1 MKTRR
6 EVLQGMIVSIGGAS
20 MLTAYGGIA
29 AVVPS
34 DQLQG
39 SRFYSAD
46 ELSLVSRLADLIIPR
61 TDTPGALDV
70 NVPGFLDSLMADWA
84 SADTQKTHHE
94 YLIQITSGLSSSFVT
109 LPDGAAIPL
118 LEKFDTA
125 AYSGR
130 GEHSGYRALKGLITQ
145 AYFASED
152 GALQEQEWVAIPGR
166 WDPCVE
172 IT

>member
-1 MKTRR
+1 
-6 EVLQGMIVSIGGAS
+6 
-20 MLTAYGGIA
+20 
-29 AVVPS
+29 
-34 DQLQG
+34 
-39 SRFYSAD
+39 
-46 ELSLVSRLADLIIPR
+46 
-61 TDTPGALDV
+61 
-70 NVPGFLDSLMADWA
+70 
-84 SADTQKTHHE
+84 
-94 YLIQITSGLSSSFVT
+94 LSSSFVT